1 MNNLSKTVLAIM
13 LGVITLPAFAAVTVL
28 DKTFLQT
35 KIEDE
40 LNYKYQQINPN
51 GSVTV
56 KNIPV
61 VSVNNLTSTV
71 IVDAS
76 CDFNSTLP
84 VKNAKVSLLSNG
96 EIIKTFFVQVEVT
109 SPKYVLTAKYDI
121 AKGEPLS
128 EENTYFELKSTGY
141 NSANAINQ
149 NEAYLGEV
157 AQFPIKAGS
166 VINKRLLAKK
176 ITIMRNSP
184 VYATFQTGGIKLVI
198 ETVALENGSMGQ
210 YIKVKSKEYN
220 KIYEGKVISENS
232 VLIQIWGIYLW
243 SLGRKV

>member
-1 MNNLSKTVLAIM
+1 MKSLSKTILAVM
-13 LGVITLPAFAAVTVL
+13 LGVITLPAFAATTVL

-35 KIEDE
+35 KIENE

-51 GSVTV
+51 GNVSV

-71 IVDAS
+71 IVDAT
-76 CDFNSTLP
+76 CDFNSSLP
-84 VKNAKVSLLSNG
+84 VKNAKINLLSNG
-96 EIIKTFFVQVEVT
+96 EVIKTFFVQVEVT
-109 SPKYVLTAKYDI
+109 NPIYVLTAKYDI
-121 AKGEPLS
+121 AKGEPLN
-128 EENTYFELKSTGY
+128 EENTYFELKTTGF
-141 NSANAINQ
+141 NPANTINQ
-149 NEAYLGEV
+149 NDAYLGEV

-176 ITIMRNSP
+176 IAVLRNAP

-210 YIKVKSKEYN
+210 YIRVKSKKYN
-220 KIYEGKVISENS
+220 KIYQGKVVGENS
-232 VLIQIWGIYLW
+232 VLIQI
-243 SLGRKV
+243 